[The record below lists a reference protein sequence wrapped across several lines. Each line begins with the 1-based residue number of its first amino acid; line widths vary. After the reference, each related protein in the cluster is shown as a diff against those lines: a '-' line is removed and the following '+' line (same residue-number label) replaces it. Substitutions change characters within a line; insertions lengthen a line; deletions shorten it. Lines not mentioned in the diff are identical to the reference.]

1 MTDADAKL
9 KALFALDAPP
19 AMDAHFR
26 LAVFE
31 RMEKRAAALKL
42 ALVIGV
48 GVLTTVATAMLSPAL
63 TRLLAPGMMLV
74 AGTVFAGAASV
85 WGVVQM
91 RRPI

>member
-31 RMEKRAAALKL
+31 RMEKRAAA
-42 ALVIGV
+42 
-48 GVLTTVATAMLSPAL
+48 
-63 TRLLAPGMMLV
+63 RPGTGPS
-74 AGTVFAGAASV
+74 A
-85 WGVVQM
+85 
-91 RRPI
+91 